1 MQQLL
6 RGRGV
11 LMLDSKSTIP
21 LNLQFFSQEKTEE
34 ATPKRRQDSRQKGQV
49 AKSPEVNSA
58 LILLMG
64 FLAIKIFFPYMFEEL
79 QNFTRSFLSQ
89 LHNTQELTIDY
100 IMSLGISII
109 VLCGKMLLPL
119 ILIVLVSGILANYLQ
134 IGFLFSTQPI
144 IPKLETLDPI
154 SGFKRI
160 FSKRSLMELFKS
172 LVKIGAVGYI
182 VYRAISLEF
191 DFFPK
196 MLDMDIR
203 ASLVFIGQLVIKI
216 ALQVGLMLLVLAVI
230 DFAFQRWEF
239 NRSLRMSKQDIK
251 DEHKQMEGNPQIKGK
266 IKEKQ
271 RQMAMR
277 RMMQE
282 VPKADVVIT
291 NPTHYAIAIK
301 YDGQSM
307 NAPIVVA
314 KGQDM
319 VAQKIKEKAKEHNV
333 AVVENK
339 PLAQALFKS
348 CDIGEFIPPDLF
360 QTVAEVLAF
369 VYKLKGRI

>member
-1 MQQLL
+1 MRQLL
-6 RGRGV
+6 RDRGY
-11 LMLDSKSTIP
+11 IP

-34 ATPKRRQDSRQKGQV
+34 ATPKRRQDARGKGQV

-58 LILLMG
+58 LILLTG

-79 QNFTRSFLSQ
+79 QNFTRSFLGQ
-89 LHNTQELTIDY
+89 LHNTQEFTVDY
-100 IMSLGISII
+100 VMSIGISVI
-109 VLCGKMLLPL
+109 VLSGKMLLPL
-119 ILIVLVSGILANYLQ
+119 ILTVLVAGIVANYLQ
-134 IGFLFSTQPI
+134 VGFLFSTQPL
-144 IPKLETLDPI
+144 IPKLETLNPI
-154 SGFKRI
+154 TGFKRI
-160 FSKRSLMELFKS
+160 FSRRSLMELFKS
-172 LVKIGAVGYI
+172 LIKIGAVGYI

-191 DFFPK
+191 DIFPK

-203 ASLVFIGQLVIKI
+203 ASLVFIGQLTVKI
-216 ALQVGLMLLVLAVI
+216 ALQVGLLLLVLAVI

-239 NRSLRMSKQDIK
+239 NRSLRMSKQEVK
-251 DEHKQMEGNPQIKGK
+251 EEYKQVEGNPQIKGK

-271 RQMAMR
+271 RQMALR

-291 NPTHYAIAIK
+291 NPTHYALAIK
-301 YDGQSM
+301 YDGQTM

-314 KGQDM
+314 KGQDL

-333 AVVENK
+333 AIVENK

-348 CDIGEFIPPDLF
+348 CDIGELIPPELF
-360 QTVAEVLAF
+360 QAVAEVLAF
-369 VYKLKGRI
+369 VYKLRGRA